1 MRRSGQAPARRCGVS
16 LQSRYMAIVIAY
28 LVSAFV
34 AIGAVWL
41 VAGRGFTVARD
52 PAVNLAELGGRHVGI
67 LSGLA
72 GYSVTGMVLLV
83 TLGRNLADSAATA
96 YTTVVTM
103 FFVAWMA
110 YSATAFLFINLHD
123 RPAAPEADG
132 PGDASFD
139 VAAAQFAGAAVT
151 LEFAFG
157 LGWLALRPLFQAFGL
172 QRLADLVA
180 IVSVVIALASYG
192 LVAHHLQRSGYGAG
206 RVLVTIP
213 TLTIAATLTYA
224 AVANLLGL
232 RTPDGTLNLI
242 IVGFSC
248 GAVAFI
254 GLTTLIVS
262 AIRERSARFLARY
275 GRFLVLAYAQAV
287 VLLVGFL
294 LLSILGVA

>member
-1 MRRSGQAPARRCGVS
+1 MATVRG
-16 LQSRYMAIVIAY
+16 MAIVIAY
-28 LVSAFV
+28 LVAAAV
-34 AIGAVWL
+34 AIGAIWL
-41 VAGRGFTVARD
+41 IAGRGFTVARD

-83 TLGRNLADSAATA
+83 TLGRSLADNAATT
-96 YTTVVTM
+96 YTTVVAM
-103 FFVAWMA
+103 FFIAWMA
-110 YSATAFLFINLHD
+110 YSATAFLFINLTD
-123 RPAAPEADG
+123 RPAPVEADG
-132 PGDASFD
+132 DDGPGFD

-180 IVSVVIALASYG
+180 IVSIAVALASYG

-206 RVLVTIP
+206 RVLVAIP
-213 TLTIAATLTYA
+213 SLTIAAVLAYA
-224 AVANLLGL
+224 ALANLVGL
-232 RTPDGTLNLI
+232 RSADGTLNLI
-242 IVGFSC
+242 IVGFSI
-248 GAVAFI
+248 GAVAFFA
-254 GLTTLIVS
+254 LTTLIVS

-275 GRFLVLAYAQAV
+275 GRYLVLGYAQAV

-294 LLSILGVA
+294 LLSVLGVV